1 MNTTEANED
10 PVVPTYVPGHPQQTR
25 PRLSRSDAVIAPQ
38 ACATCQGA
46 AEPDSTG
53 QDAAP
58 SYVYA
63 LGRVEAR
70 FPRVSLEKEF
80 AQVAGRTDAKQQTD
94 REMFRTVLSQRE
106 NRYLLRQ
113 LCWVMTIQG
122 LDTYLLQPRDP
133 ADFDLLLGSIRPAS
147 EPLEIDVVIGLRGP
161 TAPPDLC
168 NGLMLPIV
176 AFDQM
181 YSFGRQALISAIPRP
196 EKITAKAFEAT
207 AQDVFD
213 RVMQLTDN
221 AGATDEHRALNYAV
235 MRYPAIYATV
245 ADAHGRNA
253 SLTGVDV
260 QPSRLSGA
268 RKIVDLILS
277 FTNRNNE
284 FTEKFF
290 ARVDITEEFPFL
302 VTRMAPYYD
311 R

>member
-1 MNTTEANED
+1 MDSPETNEQPAIRTEVYSSPAK
-10 PVVPTYVPGHPQQTR
+10 
-25 PRLSRSDAVIAPQ
+25 PRAPFSRSDAVLSPQ
-38 ACATCQGA
+38 ACSTCQTA
-46 AEPDSTG
+46 AELNSND
-53 QDAAP
+53 QDAP

-80 AQVAGRTDAKQQTD
+80 AQVAGRADTNGKTD
-94 REMFRTVLSQRE
+94 REMFQEVLSQRE
-106 NRYLLRQ
+106 NRYLVRQ

-133 ADFDLLLGSIRPAS
+133 ADFDLLLGTLRPAS
-147 EPLEIDVVIGLRGP
+147 SPLEIDVVIGVRGP
-161 TAPPDLC
+161 IAAPDVC
-168 NGLMLPIV
+168 NGLMIPIV
-176 AFDQM
+176 SFDQI
-181 YSFGRQALISAIPRP
+181 YSFGRDALMGAIPRP
-196 EKITAKAFEAT
+196 DKAPKGFEAT
-207 AQDVFD
+207 AEEVFD
-213 RVMQLTDN
+213 RVMQLGDN
-221 AGATDEHRALNYAV
+221 AGATDEHRALNYLV

-268 RKIVDLILS
+268 RRILDVILS

-290 ARVDITEEFPFL
+290 TRVDVTEEYPFL

>member
-1 MNTTEANED
+1 MDTPETNEQSAMRTEVYSS
-10 PVVPTYVPGHPQQTR
+10 PVRPQS
-25 PRLSRSDAVIAPQ
+25 PFSRSDAVLSPQ
-38 ACATCQGA
+38 ACSTCQGA
-46 AEPDSTG
+46 AEPNSDD
-53 QDAAP
+53 QNAAP

-80 AQVAGRTDAKQQTD
+80 AQVAGRADTNGKTD
-94 REMFRTVLSQRE
+94 REMFQAVLSQRE
-106 NRYLLRQ
+106 NRYLVRQ

-133 ADFDLLLGSIRPAS
+133 ADFDLLLGALRPAAN
-147 EPLEIDVVIGLRGP
+147 PLEIDVVVGLLGP
-161 TAPPDLC
+161 IAGPEVC
-168 NGLMLPIV
+168 NGLMIPIV
-176 AFDQM
+176 AFDQI
-181 YSFGRQALISAIPRP
+181 YSFGRDALMGAIPRP
-196 EKITAKAFEAT
+196 DKAPKGFEAT
-207 AQDVFD
+207 AQEVFD

-221 AGATDEHRALNYAV
+221 AGATDEHRALNYLV

-245 ADAHGRNA
+245 SDAHGRNA

-268 RKIVDLILS
+268 RKIVDVVLS

-290 ARVDITEEFPFL
+290 TRVDVSEEFPFL
-302 VTRMAPYYD
+302 VTRMSPYYD

>member
-1 MNTTEANED
+1 MNTPETNEPSAVRTD
-10 PVVPTYVPGHPQQTR
+10 VSSSPAK
-25 PRLSRSDAVIAPQ
+25 PRAPFSRSDGVLSPQ
-38 ACATCQGA
+38 ACATCQAA
-46 AEPDSTG
+46 AELNSDD

-80 AQVAGRTDAKQQTD
+80 AQVAGRADTNGKTD
-94 REMFRTVLSQRE
+94 REMFQAVLSQRE
-106 NRYLLRQ
+106 NRYLVRQ

-133 ADFDLLLGSIRPAS
+133 ADFDLLLGALRPAS
-147 EPLEIDVVIGLRGP
+147 DPLEIDVVIGVRGP
-161 TAPPDLC
+161 IAAPDVC
-168 NGLMLPIV
+168 NGLMIPIV
-176 AFDQM
+176 SFDQI
-181 YSFGRQALISAIPRP
+181 YSFGRDALMGAIPRP
-196 EKITAKAFEAT
+196 DKAPKGFEAT
-207 AQDVFD
+207 AQEVFD
-213 RVMQLTDN
+213 RIMQLGDN
-221 AGATDEHRALNYAV
+221 AGATDEHRALNYLV

-260 QPSRLSGA
+260 QPSRLSST
-268 RKIVDLILS
+268 RRIVDVILS

-290 ARVDITEEFPFL
+290 TRVDVTEEFPFL
-302 VTRMAPYYD
+302 VTRMSPYYD